1 MQLVNNYFI
10 IENAV
15 PDRFCNYILE
25 YGKNLKEKVATIAGA
40 DEKQKE
46 ELEKT
51 RKSNVVWLTEKWLY
65 REIQPLVHEAN
76 AQAGWNFQ
84 WDNTESCQFTKYEGS
99 KKQYYHWHTDSGAHI
114 SDNLPMRKISATL
127 ILVDRE
133 DYKGGD
139 FEICIPHPEKS
150 KIITIELRKRGTMIF
165 FPSFVWHRVTPV
177 TEGTRCSLVCW
188 NTGKKFI

>member
-51 RKSNVVWLTEKWLY
+51 RKSNDVWLSEKWLY
-65 REIQPLVHEAN
+65 REIQPLINEAN
-76 AQAGWNFQ
+76 TQAGWNFQ
-84 WDNTESCQFTKYEGS
+84 WDNT
-99 KKQYYHWHTDSGAHI
+99 
-114 SDNLPMRKISATL
+114 
-127 ILVDRE
+127 
-133 DYKGGD
+133 
-139 FEICIPHPEKS
+139 
-150 KIITIELRKRGTMIF
+150 
-165 FPSFVWHRVTPV
+165 
-177 TEGTRCSLVCW
+177 
-188 NTGKKFI
+188 